1 MKKRKNLI
9 IAFLFS
15 LGLAILS
22 FFAFRTFTPRFESSY
37 SFILYSKEDKLLGAR
52 VADDEQWRF
61 PPSDFLNKKYQKS
74 LMSYEDKNFFFHFGI
89 DPLAVCRALKSN
101 LENKRI
107 VSGAST
113 ITMQVARLSNK
124 NPRRTF
130 LQKIKETLSA
140 IFLEIAFTKEEILK
154 IYATHA
160 PYGGNVVGIESA
172 SWRYFS
178 RNPKDLTWAEA
189 TMLTVLPNQPALI
202 TIAKN
207 RDLLK
212 TKRDKVLRK
221 LFLEKQIDEDEY
233 NLALQE
239 RIPEKPIALPNI
251 SSHYLE
257 YLKNQTSE
265 KNKAIKKL
273 QNTQDNRIKTSIN
286 CELQNHLYNISNEK
300 FKEFSLSG
308 VYNLA
313 ILVLDNETGRPIA
326 YIGNTG
332 DNFANKKNEQVDM
345 VQAKRSSGS
354 LLKPFLFTA
363 MIDAGMLLPEQ
374 LMPDIPTKISSYS
387 PENNTHTFRGAIP
400 AEQALTFSLNVP
412 FVLAL
417 KDFTVPAFL
426 DLLKRTGFTTFNRT
440 AEEYGLPLILGG
452 GEITLYEITKAYRN
466 LMLQSKAKDFT
477 ILPYSAGACR
487 LTLDSLTK
495 ANRPEEEAI
504 WQLYADKQKIAWKT
518 GTSYGNKDAWTIG
531 LNEKYTVGVWCGNA
545 TGEGRPEITSTK
557 LAAPILFEVFNLL
570 PKANWLELRMK
581 NFEYITICKNSGYI
595 ATKYCEERKKTF
607 KPINTTMQKTCPFCR
622 AVSLSP
628 DGKFQALA
636 SDIKEIPKI
645 ENRFVLP
652 ASMEYYYSQA
662 NPSYTPLPA
671 WIKNSK
677 GSSKDDFQILF
688 PEQYAQVFIPIELS
702 GEKGAVVAQASHKNS
717 DAVIYWDLD
726 GEYLGKTEVYHQMK
740 IQTKK
745 GTHILTLT
753 DDRGQIKKRIFY
765 VLNK

>member
-1 MKKRKNLI
+1 MKKGKNLI
-9 IAFLFS
+9 IAFSFT
-15 LGLAILS
+15 LALAVLS
-22 FFAFRTFTPRFESSY
+22 FFAFQIFTPRFETSY
-37 SFILYSKEDKLLGAR
+37 SFILYSEEGKLLGAR

-61 PPSDFLNKKYQKS
+61 PPSDFINEKYQKS
-74 LMSYEDKNFFFHFGI
+74 LISYEDKNFFFHFGV
-89 DPLAVCRALKSN
+89 DPLAVCRAVKSN

-113 ITMQVARLSNK
+113 ISMQVARLSNK
-124 NPRRTF
+124 NPNRSF
-130 LQKIKETLSA
+130 SQKIKEALSA
-140 IFLEIAFTKEEILK
+140 LFLEIAFTKEEILK

-178 RNPKDLTWAEA
+178 RSTQNLTWAEA

-202 TIAKN
+202 TLSKN
-207 RDLLK
+207 RNLLK
-212 TKRDKVLRK
+212 SKRDKVLHK
-221 LFLEKQIDEDEY
+221 LFLENQIDEEEY

-239 RIPEKPIALPNI
+239 SIPEKPRALPNI

-257 YLKNQTSE
+257 YLKNKSN
-265 KNKAIKKL
+265 KNL
-273 QNTQDNRIKTSIN
+273 SYRINTSIN
-286 CELQNHLYNISNEK
+286 YKLQSSLYKLANEK
-300 FKEFSLSG
+300 FKHFSLSD

-313 ILVLDNETGRPIA
+313 ILVLDNKTGKTLA
-326 YIGNTG
+326 YIGNAG
-332 DNFANKKNEQVDM
+332 NNLANKKNEQVDM

-354 LLKPFLFTA
+354 LLKPFLFAA

-374 LMPDIPTKISSYS
+374 LMPDIPTKISGYS

-440 AEEYGLPLILGG
+440 ADEYGLPLILGG
-452 GEITLYEITKAYRN
+452 GEITLYEITNAYRN
-466 LMLQSKAKDFT
+466 LMLQTKAKDFSV
-477 ILPYSAGACR
+477 LPYSSGASR

-531 LNEKYTVGVWCGNA
+531 VNEKYTVGVWCGNA

-557 LAAPILFEVFNLL
+557 LAAPILFEVFSLL
-570 PKANWLELRMK
+570 PKADWPELRMK
-581 NFEYITICKNSGYI
+581 NFEYITICKNSGYT
-595 ATKYCEERKKTF
+595 ATKFCEKRKKTF
-607 KPINTTMQKTCPFCR
+607 KPKNTTMQKTCPYCR
-622 AVSLSP
+622 TVSLSP

-645 ENRFVLP
+645 EKRFVLP
-652 ASMEYYYSQA
+652 ASMEYYYSQI
-662 NPSYTPLPA
+662 NPSYNPLPT
-671 WIKNSK
+671 WLKNSK

-688 PEQYAQVFIPIELS
+688 PEQYAQVFIPIQLS

-717 DAVIYWDLD
+717 DAIIYWDLD

-745 GTHILTLT
+745 GKHILTLT
-753 DDRGQIKKRIFY
+753 DNRGQIKKRIFY
-765 VLNK
+765 VLNKE